1 MDLLMSEW
9 VVKSLIRHY
18 SLNPVGTEWLMANK
32 QLKVVGFLPS
42 GNGTG
47 AANGDPSDFPD
58 SDATTTDRTR
68 ISFGDIFSNFLVEVS
83 DKKPPITVCLGS
95 ASSREKKLSTVEQI
109 FSFHFSCQIFVS
121 HLRMIF
127 FSSDGVKKQLGQK
140 FTSCWFLWR
149 NFCHWNLSSQI
160 SAKTFSLSHFYT
172 LSQ

>member
-1 MDLLMSEW
+1 M
-9 VVKSLIRHY
+9 
-18 SLNPVGTEWLMANK
+18 
-32 QLKVVGFLPS
+32 VGFLPS

-121 HLRMIF
+121 HLTMIF
-127 FSSDGVKKQLGQK
+127 FLQMGSKNSWVKNSQVAD
-140 FTSCWFLWR
+140 
-149 NFCHWNLSSQI
+149 FCGEIFDTGI
-160 SAKTFSLSHFYT
+160 SAHRFLRKLSTFHTFTHSVS
-172 LSQ
+172 SI